1 MQRCF
6 RDLFRFEISKEVL
19 LTPLA
24 RRLATAW
31 PALSKHGQHL
41 QLYFVVRHP
50 LDFTS
55 SLLEHLGLDTNVS
68 FEDQHFFWAPG
79 HFPRHF
85 TPGKQRYL
93 DHSALG
99 LRFSGY
105 LDASIQRW
113 ALVVDEY
120 LQCPQDFAL
129 VRYEDFL
136 ADPVF
141 ATHQLA
147 KALGLAPD
155 AGAEDRVREA
165 AQVQYQTKRR
175 SSSQPVEEIFEPRM
189 LARLIEAVRTRFE
202 LFGYHAPQNL
212 QAVPADWPAIDLPPL
227 VGGACDKKTPELVK
241 VIVHVVHFT

>member
-1 MQRCF
+1 MW
-6 RDLFRFEISKEVL
+6 LEMAPNHAYE
-19 LTPLA
+19 
-24 RRLATAW
+24 
-31 PALSKHGQHL
+31 G
-41 QLYFVVRHP
+41 VRHP

-120 LQCPQDFAL
+120 LQCPQD
-129 VRYEDFL
+129 R
-136 ADPVF
+136 
-141 ATHQLA
+141 
-147 KALGLAPD
+147 
-155 AGAEDRVREA
+155 GACWSGPWRPF
-165 AQVQYQTKRR
+165 TTPWRR
-175 SSSQPVEEIFEPRM
+175 S
-189 LARLIEAVRTRFE
+189 
-202 LFGYHAPQNL
+202 
-212 QAVPADWPAIDLPPL
+212 
-227 VGGACDKKTPELVK
+227 
-241 VIVHVVHFT
+241 